1 MRKAAFIAALGL
13 ASIGI
18 GTALAV
24 TTPTQL
30 RSAREGQLAEL
41 TQPKVIAYPGQA
53 RVTGGADSYEMV
65 YSPQHLAVTQASER
79 ARLKQFEQPAI
90 DPAAYDVPADPNYS
104 PNYGPNYSDEAA
116 VEATAPKVAVHRG
129 ATSAEPAPAE
139 PPELAEADAPA

>member
-90 DPAAYDVPADPNYS
+90 NPAAYDVPAD